1 MIEDN
6 YEDII
11 NLPHYEPKNH
21 PRMSNYN
28 RAAQFAPFA
37 ALTGYEEQVKEAAR
51 LTDKKVEIDEGLRNL
66 INSKLQIIDRN
77 IKSRP
82 EVTITYFVKD
92 KKKNGGCY
100 ITTTDNVKKVDSIEK
115 IIVLSDNTKIAMKDI
130 LTITG
135 EILKSDKLD

>member
-37 ALTGYEEQVKEAAR
+37 ALTGYEEQVKETAR
-51 LTDKKVEIDEGLRNL
+51 LTDKRVEIDEGLRNL
-66 INSKLQIIDRN
+66 INSKLRIIDRN
-77 IKSRP
+77 IKSKP

-100 ITTTDNVKKVDSIEK
+100 TTITGNVKKVDSIEE
-115 IIVLSDNTKIAMKDI
+115 IIVLSDKTKINMKDI

-135 EILKSDKLD
+135 EILKNEELD

>member
-1 MIEDN
+1 MQNDN

-37 ALTGYEEQVKEAAR
+37 ALTGYEEQVKETAR

-100 ITTTDNVKKVDSIEK
+100 VTITDNVKKVDSIEK
-115 IIVLSDNTKIAMKDI
+115 IIVLSDKTKIAMKDI
-130 LTITG
+130 LTISG
-135 EILKSDKLD
+135 KILKSDELD

>member
-11 NLPHYEPKNH
+11 NLPHYEPKKH
-21 PRMSNYN
+21 PRMSSYN

-37 ALTGYEEQVKEAAR
+37 ALTGYEEQVKETAR
-51 LTDKKVEIDEGLRNL
+51 LTDKRVEIDEGLRNL

-77 IKSRP
+77 IKSKP

-92 KKKNGGCY
+92 KKKNGGY
-100 ITTTDNVKKVDSIEK
+100 YTTIKGNAKKVDSIKE
-115 IIVLSDNTKIAMKDI
+115 IIVLSDKTKIDMKDI

-135 EILKSDKLD
+135 EILKNDELD

>member
-37 ALTGYEEQVKEAAR
+37 ALTGYEEQVKETAR
-51 LTDKKVEIDEGLRNL
+51 LTDKRVEIDEGLRNL
-66 INSKLQIIDRN
+66 INSKLRIIARN
-77 IKSRP
+77 IKSKP

-100 ITTTDNVKKVDSIEK
+100 ITITGNVKKVDSIEE
-115 IIVLSDNTKIAMKDI
+115 IIVLSDKTKINMKDI

-135 EILKSDKLD
+135 EILKNEELD

>member
-11 NLPHYEPKNH
+11 NLPHYEPKYH
-21 PRMSNYN
+21 PRMSKHN

-37 ALTGYEEQVKEAAR
+37 ALTGYEEQVKETAR
-51 LTDKKVEIDEGLRNL
+51 LTDKRVEIDEGLRNL

-77 IKSRP
+77 IKSKP

-100 ITTTDNVKKVDSIEK
+100 ITITDKVKKVDSIEE
-115 IIVLSDNTKIAMKDI
+115 IIVLSDKTKINMKDI

-135 EILKSDKLD
+135 EILKNEELD